1 MVDYIKLKLARS
13 YFDVGMVDQ
22 GIIQCRNFFIEV
34 AFFGG
39 LREEAEGGVALIE
52 MAIAIS
58 EIDPTQIIFERV
70 IGSDDKSERIAETLG
85 YLAFDGRFPI
95 VAEYLD
101 KAMTTNPPMDWRP
114 FFITAGKSE
123 YLKDELSASMNRDVG
138 KVFRKILES
147 PDDITVNLQSE
158 ITQYSGAITRHSLHD
173 EISLVAEFL
182 NERVYKIAYSI
193 KSTGTSVRLMLREGT
208 PLQSRRR
215 DLFDNIDP
223 WSNLPQLAQMIR
235 SSRSLAYHCFA
246 STYGNYVGSFAALL
260 FSGNRAV
267 CDFYDVFDPSV
278 APSRFAGNSEIS
290 QTNKIL
296 YKFQRAVYDN
306 SRGICTRLLYPK
318 LTKSKLKD
326 FEQLRIYLPEFCWG
340 NIPTAKKLSDLDGKL
355 RVVHGGTFLPESKSG
370 QDHTGFLWLA
380 KKAEILDIYFH
391 LYSSNDEKLDLSDY
405 EAISVESDRFSL
417 HKKTE
422 PQDFVGEIE
431 KYDVGIGINYPRTIA
446 ERAKIS
452 ATQDPSGTWA
462 SKCSDYIDAGLYVLW
477 NWRATA
483 TNFILERYK
492 VGEPMEI
499 DEFQEIEFWDRVR
512 DRVLHGGVDFTRARE
527 ALDMKKHG
535 QRLITFYNEVAS
547 TGR

>member
-1 MVDYIKLKLARS
+1 MIDYIKLKLARS

-22 GIIQCRNFFIEV
+22 GISECRNFFIQVTFFEGLLEEV
-34 AFFGG
+34 D
-39 LREEAEGGVALIE
+39 GGVSLIE
-52 MAIAIS
+52 MALSIS
-58 EIDPTQIIFERV
+58 EMGPKQIIFERV
-70 IGSDDKSERIAETLG
+70 IGRDDKSERIAETLG
-85 YLAFDGRFPI
+85 YLAFDGRFPM
-95 VAEYLD
+95 VAKYLEE
-101 KAMTTNPPMDWRP
+101 ATAANPPMDWRP
-114 FFITAGKSE
+114 FFIAAGKSE
-123 YLKDELSASMNRDVG
+123 YLNDELSASINRDVG
-138 KVFRKILES
+138 RVFRKIFEG
-147 PDDITVNLQSE
+147 PDDIQINLQSE
-158 ITQYSGAITRHSLHD
+158 ITQCSAGTTRDSLHD

-182 NERVYKIAYSI
+182 NERVYKIAYAI

-223 WSNLPQLAQMIR
+223 WSNLPQLAKMIC
-235 SSRSLAYHCFA
+235 SSSSLAYHCFA

-267 CDFYDVFDPSV
+267 CDFYDVFDPSA
-278 APSRFAGNSEIS
+278 APSRFAGNSEVS

-306 SRGICTRLLYPK
+306 SRGVCTRLLYPK
-318 LTKSKLKD
+318 ITKSKLKD

-355 RVVHGGTFLPESKSG
+355 RVVHGGTFLPESESG
-370 QDHTGFLWLA
+370 QEHTGFLWLA

-391 LYSSNDEKLDLSDY
+391 LYSSNDEKFDLSDY
-405 EAISVESDRFSL
+405 EAISIESDRFSL

-422 PQDFVGEIE
+422 PQDFVAEIE

-483 TNFILERYK
+483 TNFILARYK

-499 DEFQEIEFWDRVR
+499 DEFQEIEFWDRIR
-512 DRVLHGGVDFTRARE
+512 DRVLHDRVDFTRARE

-535 QRLITFYNEVAS
+535 QRLMTFYNRVAS